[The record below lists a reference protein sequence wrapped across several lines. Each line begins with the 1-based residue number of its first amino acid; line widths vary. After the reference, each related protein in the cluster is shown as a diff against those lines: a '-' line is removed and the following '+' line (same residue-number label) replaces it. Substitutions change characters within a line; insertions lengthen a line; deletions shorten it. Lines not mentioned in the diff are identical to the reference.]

1 MTHQL
6 QLFAFPYSRKK
17 NFWGITRQ
25 ARSWNSSVPLQRAWV
40 QFLVG
45 EMRSHKL
52 HSMAKKEKKE
62 NLLSR
67 THKGIYSRVWMHCSC
82 CLITQSCLI
91 LCNHHGLQPTR
102 LHCPWDFPGKNTGVG
117 CHFLLQCGCIYLT
130 YEPKSQ
136 RRWSFFI
143 QREVRMLSFNCCHFI
158 SPDTQILHFSIGSL
172 TQNSLS
178 YSGTEQTKRR
188 PECTLQTQLQ

>member
-102 LHCPWDFPGKNTGVG
+102 LHCPWDFPGKNTGVS
-117 CHFLLQCGCIYLT
+117 CHFLLQQLNPSLLHCRWILYLSATREAGERKKLVGRDT
-130 YEPKSQ
+130 YFFYYYTE
-136 RRWSFFI
+136 RRVFI
-143 QREVRMLSFNCCHFI
+143 FTSRN
-158 SPDTQILHFSIGSL
+158 L
-172 TQNSLS
+172 TWLLWWL
-178 YSGTEQTKRR
+178 T
-188 PECTLQTQLQ
+188 P